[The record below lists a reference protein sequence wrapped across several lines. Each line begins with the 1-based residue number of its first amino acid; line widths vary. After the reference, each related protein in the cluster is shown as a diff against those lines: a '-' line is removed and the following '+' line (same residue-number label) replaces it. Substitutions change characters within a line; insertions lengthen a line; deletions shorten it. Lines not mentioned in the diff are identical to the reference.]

1 MYNSLFSNIS
11 FKKRRIKP
19 RELGLTVIN
28 DRGLGIKAE
37 EDILSIV
44 ADYVDVAKIMVGISA
59 LIETQTLRKKIDLYH
74 KYNIL
79 AFPGGQF
86 LEYVIAKNKIRE
98 YFSDVIKAG
107 FKLVEVSDNLIDISP
122 EKKGD
127 LIKMVIQEYG
137 LKVMG
142 ETGSKKAS
150 SDIKPLIKDIK
161 NCLNCGAWKIMFEV
175 AELFENGIFK
185 SEVIKDISQEIDLQ
199 RIIFELPGPWIPKI
213 TVSEIYSLMSWLIE
227 NLGMEVNIANVD
239 PEDVLCLE
247 AERTNLGAH
256 MKF

>member
-1 MYNSLFSNIS
+1 MYKSLFSNIS

-28 DRGLGIKAE
+28 DRGLGVKAE

-59 LIETQTLRKKIDLYH
+59 LIETQTLRKKIDLYY

-107 FKLVEVSDNLIDISP
+107 FKLVEVSDNRVDISP
-122 EKKGD
+122 QEKSD
-127 LIKMVIQEYG
+127 LIKTASQEYG
-137 LKVMG
+137 LKVLG
-142 ETGSKKAS
+142 ETGSKKVS
-150 SDIKPLIKDIK
+150 SDIKLLIKDIK
-161 NCLNCGAWKIMFEV
+161 NCLDSGAWKVMFEA
-175 AELFENGIFK
+175 AELFENGVFK
-185 SEVIKDISQEIDLQ
+185 KEVIENLEKEINLND
-199 RIIFELPGPWIPKI
+199 IIFELPGPWISHI
-213 TVSEIYSLMSWLIE
+213 TISDIYSVLSWLIQK
-227 NLGMEVNIANVD
+227 LGPEVNIANVSSQD
-239 PEDVLCLE
+239 ILCLE
-247 AERTNLGAH
+247 AERVNLGPH
-256 MKF
+256 MRF